1 MNQRGKRHDRMTHFT
16 DTQTLL
22 LHNSLRATAPFFEA
36 DRRSV
41 VRETPILTRKTRV
54 HLGRESVNRPELI
67 MVRTGGRTF

>member
-22 LHNSLRATAPFFEA
+22 LHNSLRETAPFFDA

-41 VRETPILTRKTRV
+41 GPETPILTRKPCV
-54 HLGRESVNRPELI
+54 HFGREGVNRPELI
-67 MVRTGGRTF
+67 MIRTGGRTF